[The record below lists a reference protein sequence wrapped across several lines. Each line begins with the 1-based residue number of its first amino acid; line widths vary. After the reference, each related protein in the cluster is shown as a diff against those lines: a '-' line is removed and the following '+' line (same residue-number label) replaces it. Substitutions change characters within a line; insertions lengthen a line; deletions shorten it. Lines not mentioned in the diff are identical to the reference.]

1 MDAEQISGRRLGVG
15 GYVVG
20 NPAPTVALR
29 ASVYVVFS
37 LVVLLVFVF
46 LGETEFSVYFAA
58 SIAITSAL
66 IVERSNRDR
75 PQSKL
80 ITIFFWLAAGHAI
93 YGYWAAGNS
102 TDAIWMVSSAELMFR
117 RSLLVIAATLL
128 VAAFTY
134 DVALR
139 SPALWAERFGRYVRV
154 SEERLILAARGLALL
169 GILCVLYVIVTAGF
183 MPMLAADPGRAR
195 YISDDL
201 GPAYLRYAWVLS
213 KGLDL
218 LACSVPLVLFSG
230 LIYRRKVDL
239 LIGVLGILGILV
251 TLQRAHLISVF
262 VVLMLTISFVKGKV
276 PRKYVGYLMI
286 LVAAY
291 YGSELVFLNAIGESS
306 GGGATKI
313 ALLSALPEVRDL
325 GWTMSLVGD
334 ERFYGLTFVEPMI
347 LGSGIATDFRTHY
360 ALGNITA
367 RLIGLQRSETGGL
380 RITVAGEGY
389 LNFGALGCLVIGVVF
404 GLLCTSLSRVSGVLL
419 KNRDL
424 ASSYLV
430 AVLFVWLC
438 FWLYLAGTEATGVV
452 KNGLTFVFALF
463 LLARVRRGE
472 AAQGGA
478 PNV

>member
-183 MPMLAADPGRAR
+183 MPMLAADPGRAG
-195 YISDDL
+195 YISVDL
-201 GPAYLRYAWVLS
+201 GPALLRYGWVLS

-286 LVAAY
+286 LFSAY

-306 GGGATKI
+306 GGG
-313 ALLSALPEVRDL
+313 
-325 GWTMSLVGD
+325 
-334 ERFYGLTFVEPMI
+334 
-347 LGSGIATDFRTHY
+347 
-360 ALGNITA
+360 
-367 RLIGLQRSETGGL
+367 
-380 RITVAGEGY
+380 
-389 LNFGALGCLVIGVVF
+389 
-404 GLLCTSLSRVSGVLL
+404 
-419 KNRDL
+419 
-424 ASSYLV
+424 
-430 AVLFVWLC
+430 
-438 FWLYLAGTEATGVV
+438 
-452 KNGLTFVFALF
+452 
-463 LLARVRRGE
+463 
-472 AAQGGA
+472 
-478 PNV
+478 